1 MNTETKISFDN
12 CVFADNNPSKEGA
25 ILFNSNRNKNQI
37 TIIISNCIFDKEIN
51 NLNELHTTKCTVS
64 NNPKTIEL
72 AHFITENICVENV
85 FVCQNDALLDEQDCE
100 ENAFSFKDDDEAYT
114 QKFQHYIDT
123 PKPTPTG
130 YFSILSF

>member
-25 ILFNSNRNKNQI
+25 ILFNSNRNNNQI
-37 TIIISNCIFDKEIN
+37 IIMSNCIFDKEIN
-51 NLNELHTTKCTVS
+51 NLNGLHTTKCTVS

-114 QKFQHYIDT
+114 
-123 PKPTPTG
+123 
-130 YFSILSF
+130 